1 MSELSSHI
9 GVISRHRPGL
19 RERKKQQTRTRIIDV
34 ALRLCDDQGF
44 DATTVEQIADAADVS
59 PRTVNRYFDSKEA
72 IVIAPIE
79 GWGQALAD
87 QLRAQ
92 PITGDEMQALL
103 GAFMAVVDQII
114 DSDTPVPFRWFQQMQ
129 RISRDSV
136 AVRALSM
143 ESAETKTRA
152 MTEVLAERLRLPQD
166 HMTVRIIAATWHG
179 IVRIG
184 MECEFDDESEFPD
197 CTTATTAHQLAE
209 NVLAAFGEFRRVCC
223 GTAMTIPPVN
233 AENLLANATNPTA

>member
-19 RERKKQQTRTRIIDV
+19 RERKKQQTRARIIDV
-34 ALRLCDDQGF
+34 ALRLCDEQGF

-79 GWGQALAD
+79 SWGQALAD

-92 PITGDEMQALL
+92 PISGDEMEALL
-103 GAFMAVVDQII
+103 GAFLAVVDQII
-114 DSDTPVPFRWFQQMQ
+114 DSDAPVPFRWFQQMQ

-143 ESAETKTRA
+143 ESADTKTRA
-152 MTEVLAERLRLPQD
+152 VSEVLAERLRLPED
-166 HMTVRIIAATWHG
+166 HLTVRLIATTWHG
-179 IVRIG
+179 IVRVG
-184 MECEFDDESEFPD
+184 MECEFDDGDEFAD
-197 CTTATTAHQLAE
+197 CTTVTTAR
-209 NVLAAFGEFRRVCC
+209 VLADSVQAAFSEFRRVCC
-223 GTAMTIPPVN
+223 GATTTFPPVN
-233 AENLLANATNPTA
+233 GENTAVNATNPTG

>member
-92 PITGDEMQALL
+92 PITGDEIEGGG
-103 GAFMAVVDQII
+103 GAV
-114 DSDTPVPFRWFQQMQ
+114 
-129 RISRDSV
+129 
-136 AVRALSM
+136 
-143 ESAETKTRA
+143 
-152 MTEVLAERLRLPQD
+152 
-166 HMTVRIIAATWHG
+166 IA
-179 IVRIG
+179 
-184 MECEFDDESEFPD
+184 
-197 CTTATTAHQLAE
+197 
-209 NVLAAFGEFRRVCC
+209 RV
-223 GTAMTIPPVN
+223 GPIQHT
-233 AENLLANATNPTA
+233 